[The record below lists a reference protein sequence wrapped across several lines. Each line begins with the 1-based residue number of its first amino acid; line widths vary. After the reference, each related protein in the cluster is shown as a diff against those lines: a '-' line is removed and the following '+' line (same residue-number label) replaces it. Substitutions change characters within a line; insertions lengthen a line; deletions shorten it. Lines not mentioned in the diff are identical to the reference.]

1 MMKRENSDIMLG
13 HGAPQNK
20 AHHNVFHNA
29 AEILS
34 HPLDHT
40 LFHFKQQGKSKKNYS
55 KVDWQKTLGPYSP
68 EKNYHSY
75 KKEYNRKLQAA
86 TTPQHREQ
94 LQNAWRAMRK
104 HGMTQ
109 NKRGLNRQLL
119 GVRDAKAREELKRRF
134 REHRM
139 NTGPV
144 PLPALTVPKYT
155 KEEAM
160 KAAARRARRHEK
172 AHPGATDSARR
183 RVERKYALHEAETKA
198 MRAKLK
204 RIIPSWYKAANE
216 TSVRTHG
223 RSITKRIQ
231 GKFFHDFDTI
241 LGQILLAKKSTITR
255 YTGAAVRS
263 AVGVGAAACARMFP
277 FFGIPTV
284 VASVLFG
291 AIAQVTASGAISGL
305 LERHYDKIVET
316 AVKMR
321 TPAAAAGRA
330 GAFVA
335 AGMTAVEAQAKFR
348 KDVKKALNA
357 IVQGDSGF
365 VGGLVKRILNV
376 SKEFG
381 SCHGPEIFTKIVADV
396 ANLNLQTYIGHQ
408 IEVPQ
413 LVRVLEKHATTVKMF
428 LLGKDVSL
436 EPLLVSLVNV
446 INSRDVQI
454 AWAKLHIT

>member
-13 HGAPQNK
+13 HGPPQGK
-20 AHHNVFHNA
+20 AHRDVFHNA

-34 HPLDHT
+34 HPLDHY
-40 LFHFKQQGKSKKNYS
+40 HFQQRGKKNYS

-231 GKFFHDFDTI
+231 GKFFRDFDTI

-255 YTGAAVRS
+255 YGGSAVRG
-263 AVGVGAAACARMFP
+263 AVGVAAAACARMFP
-277 FFGIPTV
+277 FFGISTA

-291 AIAQVTASGAISGL
+291 AIAKMLATGAISGL
-305 LERHYDKIVET
+305 LERHYDRLRQILET
-316 AVKMR
+316 AVGN
-321 TPAAAAGRA
+321 PAAAAGRT
-330 GAFVA
+330 GALVA
-335 AGMTAVEAQAKFR
+335 AGMVAVEAQAKFR
-348 KDVKKALNA
+348 KDVMNALNA

-376 SKEFG
+376 SEKFG
-381 SCHGPEIFTKIVADV
+381 SCYGAKIFTEIVAEV
-396 ANLNLQTYIGHQ
+396 FNLNLQAYIGHQ